1 MIEANIYFN
10 ISGERKGPFSI
21 IDLID
26 KLQNREF
33 ALMDFVYTK
42 NISETWISVNEF
54 LFKSFPQLCDN
65 KFYVS
70 PGDGQTEGPIYFN
83 NFIRK
88 ILSDK
93 KFIDEY
99 FFYNKK
105 ENKWQLFKDFLA
117 PYIITQDK
125 LQVNELNEQKGS
137 KAQLIDSEDRSA
149 TDDVPEEIKVLD
161 QMIAESTEFKK
172 LSSSLSGFN
181 LWELFDIGSFDVIP
195 KFFCSISIY

>member
-65 KFYVS
+65 KFYV
-70 PGDGQTEGPIYFN
+70 FC
-83 NFIRK
+83 
-88 ILSDK
+88 
-93 KFIDEY
+93 
-99 FFYNKK
+99 
-105 ENKWQLFKDFLA
+105 A
-117 PYIITQDK
+117 
-125 LQVNELNEQKGS
+125 
-137 KAQLIDSEDRSA
+137 
-149 TDDVPEEIKVLD
+149 
-161 QMIAESTEFKK
+161 
-172 LSSSLSGFN
+172 
-181 LWELFDIGSFDVIP
+181 SF
-195 KFFCSISIY
+195 